1 MEPVI
6 VECSSACTVTLQLEQ
21 TGPFVLSV
29 ADAAVLSM
37 AVIGVWVAALVFR
50 HMIRVVQS
58 NSDA

>member
-37 AVIGVWVAALVFR
+37 AVIGVWVAALAVR

>member
-37 AVIGVWVAALVFR
+37 AIIGVWVVGASFR
-50 HMIRVVQS
+50 WLIRVVQS
-58 NSDA
+58 NQDA